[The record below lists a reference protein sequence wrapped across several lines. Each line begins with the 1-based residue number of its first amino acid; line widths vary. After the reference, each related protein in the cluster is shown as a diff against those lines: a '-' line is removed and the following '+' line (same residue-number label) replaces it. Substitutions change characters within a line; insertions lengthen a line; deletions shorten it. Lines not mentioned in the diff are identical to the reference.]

1 MSTALDDLRPV
12 LLPDIKNYLDLTW
25 ADDKMDAKIWDIATG
40 GMAYLNGKIGDE
52 QDYTLP
58 GLARSLLLDYIRYA
72 RDGAAD
78 IFENNYRQLTPKVTL
93 RYEEKRLGIN
103 RLYLSRENMA
113 EIVRVIRVPRPAVAI
128 SSQDVAQTEDGQKYR
143 IDTVQAVEDCWPP
156 ALDLSLR
163 AVEADF
169 DRRLEDDSNG
179 VV

>member
-1 MSTALDDLRPV
+1 MARKLPTRPTAEISQNFNGGVVQVFSTG
-12 LLPDIKNYLDLTW
+12 
-25 ADDKMDAKIWDIATG
+25 DAA
-40 GMAYLNGKIGDE
+40 
-52 QDYTLP
+52 QP
-58 GLARSLLLDYIRYA
+58 GRQPLIR
-72 RDGAAD
+72 
-78 IFENNYRQLTPKVTL
+78 LTPKVTL

-113 EIVRVIRVPRPAVAI
+113 EIVRVIRVPRSAVTI